1 MTKKLLIYSLVL
13 IAAIAVMF
21 SCNQIS
27 KANSQDESISML
39 TRVVE
44 VSDGCPVKGGMNLDE
59 IDVLTDYEMAFNVA
73 YPILSHWSGHNMGKY
88 YPYRAY
94 LYKDSVWIISG
105 SVLGAN
111 GKPIE
116 GGAPYIE
123 LSKHDG
129 RVLKIIPG
137 SK

>member
-1 MTKKLLIYSLVL
+1 MTKKLLICSLVL

-73 YPILSHWSGHNMGKY
+73 YPILSHWSAHKIGKY
-88 YPYRAY
+88 YPYKAY
-94 LYKDSVWIISG
+94 LYKDSVWIICG
-105 SVLGAN
+105 SVLSAD
-111 GKPIE
+111 GKPVE

-137 SK
+137 GK